1 MGDWNLLLTSSC
13 HQNLNTREIICCI
26 IHLVLK
32 CGFSHIVDLF
42 VHSFSISAGYWRDSG
57 GWNRPKYPCLV
68 ELTSQWWKRHSWTYG
83 IYFSLSAVEK
93 KKHMTEM
100 GSAGL
105 FSVLMGPEWLS
116 SHSALT
122 LIFLNVSHSFFFSLT
137 QWFLNFYDD
146 YDSRDNLLSAVSKI
160 AVITIWLVSHS
171 E

>member
-1 MGDWNLLLTSSC
+1 
-13 HQNLNTREIICCI
+13 
-26 IHLVLK
+26 
-32 CGFSHIVDLF
+32 
-42 VHSFSISAGYWRDSG
+42 
-57 GWNRPKYPCLV
+57 
-68 ELTSQWWKRHSWTYG
+68 
-83 IYFSLSAVEK
+83 
-93 KKHMTEM
+93 MTEM